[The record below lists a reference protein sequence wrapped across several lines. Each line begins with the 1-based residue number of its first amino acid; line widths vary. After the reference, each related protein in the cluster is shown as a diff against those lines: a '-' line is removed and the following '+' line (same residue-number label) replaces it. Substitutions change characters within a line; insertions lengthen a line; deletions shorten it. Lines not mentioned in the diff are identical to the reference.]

1 LILLDDS
8 GSSQTKGDENV
19 EKEKQSFHVT
29 KIWNIK
35 TQRGTKIQ
43 SFLEKS
49 TSLRAKTNTIPLHPC
64 FSVL

>member
-8 GSSQTKGDENV
+8 GSSQTNGDENV

-29 KIWNIK
+29 KILNIK

-49 TSLRAKTNTIPLHPC
+49 TSLRVKTNPIPLHLC